1 MGAKSNYELGEV
13 EQRLKDYILSQYKSM
28 RKFCMQIDRSYS
40 TIDNMLKRGLLNSSV
55 SLVLYVCDRLGLD
68 IDELFNGKVIEKAET
83 LYPEISNHE
92 IELIRAYRAK
102 PDMQKAVD
110 TLLGIE
116 NTNGNIAE
124 DIAKTVENGESIF
137 KKNSIGTK

>member
-1 MGAKSNYELGEV
+1 MGTKGNYELGEV

-28 RKFCMQIDRSYS
+28 REFCIQIDRSYS

-68 IDELFNGKVIEKAET
+68 IDELFNGNIAEKSET
-83 LYPEISNHE
+83 LYPELSNHE
-92 IELIRAYRAK
+92 ITLVRAYRSK
-102 PDMQKAVD
+102 PEMQKAVD

-116 NTNGNIAE
+116 NINGNIAE
-124 DIAKTVENGESIF
+124 DISKTVENGENIF